1 MRSGG
6 LAPAGRRKAA
16 VPAARRQAAGGPPN
30 ERGLTLIRNE
40 PGKPFAPA
48 PPSAGGWGSLER
60 DAAGLPSFA
69 SSCLAHPVYGDLL
82 RRQRYKTAETV
93 HAQGTPIREFGI
105 VTEGCLK
112 TARYTVD
119 GHELCNGYFEKD
131 DVFPELLYFTGEKVY
146 TYNLLAVRKTTVM
159 WLDTSFF
166 ELMLRTD
173 SQMLYRFMLY
183 LSRRGLKNQMLL
195 CCLRYQTIRERIA
208 FWVLWM
214 DDIAQDGFVELPSS
228 QTIWANELR
237 VSRPSLNQ
245 EAKRME
251 KQGYFRMDGCR
262 LEVLDREGLELL
274 L

>member
-1 MRSGG
+1 MPREGD
-6 LAPAGRRKAA
+6 
-16 VPAARRQAAGGPPN
+16 
-30 ERGLTLIRNE
+30 
-40 PGKPFAPA
+40 
-48 PPSAGGWGSLER
+48 
-60 DAAGLPSFA
+60 DAKLPSFA
-69 SSCLAHPVYGDLL
+69 SSCLAHPVYSDFL
-82 RRQRYKTAETV
+82 RRQTYKTAETV
-93 HAQGTPIREFGI
+93 RAQESPIREFGI
-105 VTEGCLK
+105 VAEGCLK
-112 TARYTVD
+112 SVRYTVD

-131 DVFPELLYFTGEKVY
+131 DVFPELLYFTGKKVY

-183 LSRRGLKNQMLL
+183 LSKRGLKNQMLL

-214 DDIAQDGFVELPSS
+214 DDVAQNGCIELPSS

-237 VSRPSLNQ
+237 VSRSSLNQ

-251 KQGYFRMDGCR
+251 KMGYFRMKDHR
-262 LEVLDREGLELL
+262 LEVLDRPGLERLV
-274 L
+274 

>member
-1 MRSGG
+1 M
-6 LAPAGRRKAA
+6 
-16 VPAARRQAAGGPPN
+16 
-30 ERGLTLIRNE
+30 
-40 PGKPFAPA
+40 
-48 PPSAGGWGSLER
+48 
-60 DAAGLPSFA
+60 
-69 SSCLAHPVYGDLL
+69 
-82 RRQRYKTAETV
+82 
-93 HAQGTPIREFGI
+93 
-105 VTEGCLK
+105 
-112 TARYTVD
+112 
-119 GHELCNGYFEKD
+119 
-131 DVFPELLYFTGEKVY
+131 Y

-183 LSRRGLKNQMLL
+183 LSKRGLKNQMLL

-214 DDIAQDGFVELPSS
+214 DDIAQDGCVELPAS

-237 VSRPSLNQ
+237 VSRSSLNQ

-262 LEVLDREGLELL
+262 LAVLDREGLELL

>member
-1 MRSGG
+1 
-6 LAPAGRRKAA
+6 
-16 VPAARRQAAGGPPN
+16 
-30 ERGLTLIRNE
+30 
-40 PGKPFAPA
+40 
-48 PPSAGGWGSLER
+48 
-60 DAAGLPSFA
+60 
-69 SSCLAHPVYGDLL
+69 
-82 RRQRYKTAETV
+82 
-93 HAQGTPIREFGI
+93 
-105 VTEGCLK
+105 
-112 TARYTVD
+112 
-119 GHELCNGYFEKD
+119 
-131 DVFPELLYFTGEKVY
+131 
-146 TYNLLAVRKTTVM
+146 M

-183 LSRRGLKNQMLL
+183 LSKRGLKNQMLL

-214 DDIAQDGFVELPSS
+214 DDIAQDGCVELPAS

-237 VSRPSLNQ
+237 VSRSSLNQ

-262 LEVLDREGLELL
+262 LAVLDREGLELL

>member
-1 MRSGG
+1 M
-6 LAPAGRRKAA
+6 
-16 VPAARRQAAGGPPN
+16 
-30 ERGLTLIRNE
+30 
-40 PGKPFAPA
+40 
-48 PPSAGGWGSLER
+48 ER

-82 RRQRYKTAETV
+82 RRQTYKTAETV
-93 HAQGTPIREFGI
+93 HAQGAPIREFGI

-183 LSRRGLKNQMLL
+183 LSKRGLKNQMLL

-214 DDIAQDGFVELPSS
+214 DDIAQDGCVELPAS
-228 QTIWANELR
+228 QTICASPAR
-237 VSRPSLNQ
+237 RSTRRPSAWRSRATSAWTAAGWQ
-245 EAKRME
+245 CSTGRASSCCSEGGSQRMRRRRSSTRSMSSCWACTPT
-251 KQGYFRMDGCR
+251 FW
-262 LEVLDREGLELL
+262 
-274 L
+274 

>member
-1 MRSGG
+1 M
-6 LAPAGRRKAA
+6 
-16 VPAARRQAAGGPPN
+16 
-30 ERGLTLIRNE
+30 
-40 PGKPFAPA
+40 
-48 PPSAGGWGSLER
+48 ER

-82 RRQRYKTAETV
+82 RRQTYKTAETV
-93 HAQGTPIREFGI
+93 HAQGAPIREFGI

-183 LSRRGLKNQMLL
+183 LSKRGLKNQMLL

-214 DDIAQDGFVELPSS
+214 DDIAQDGCVELPAS

-237 VSRPSLNQ
+237 VSRSSLNQ

-262 LEVLDREGLELL
+262 LVMLDREGLELL
-274 L
+274 I